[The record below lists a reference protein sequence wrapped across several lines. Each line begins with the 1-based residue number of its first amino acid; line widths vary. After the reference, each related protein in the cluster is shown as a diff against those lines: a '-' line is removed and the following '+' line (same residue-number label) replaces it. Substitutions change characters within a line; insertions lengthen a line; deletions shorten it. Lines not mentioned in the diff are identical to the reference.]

1 MDPLISTPFDE
12 QSTADEVLEGVS
24 LSGRSALVTGGS
36 SGIGLE
42 TARALAR
49 SGATVT
55 LAVRNPD
62 MGARAAREIAETT
75 GNDDVRVQELD
86 LLSVSSIS
94 NFSKRWNSP
103 LHMLVLNAG
112 VMAVPTL
119 ERSARGHEVQF
130 ATNYLGHFALTMNMY
145 PWLER
150 ATGARVVSVSSMA
163 HYFSP
168 VVFDDIDFHER
179 PYDPWSAYGQS
190 KTADVL
196 LAVEITRRWSSAGI
210 HANALHP
217 GSIPTNLQRYTGQ
230 MMTPV
235 QYQKTPSQG
244 AATSVLLAASPL
256 LLDVGGRYFE
266 NCNEAPVTANPE
278 PYSGGVN
285 PWALDPESAE
295 RLWELSI
302 PFSS

>member
-1 MDPLISTPFDE
+1 MAPLIGTPFNE
-12 QSTADEVLEGVS
+12 HTTADEVLDGVS
-24 LSGRSALVTGGS
+24 LSGRSALITGGS

-42 TARALAR
+42 TARSLAR
-49 SGATVT
+49 AGATVT
-55 LAVRNPD
+55 IAVRNPD
-62 MGARAAREIAETT
+62 AGARAAKEINETT

-94 NFSKRWNSP
+94 SFSRRWNSP

-119 ERSARGHEVQF
+119 ERSPRGHELQF
-130 ATNYLGHFALTMNMY
+130 ATNYLGHFALVMNMY

-168 VVFDDIDFHER
+168 VVFEDIDFEDR

-217 GSIPTNLQRYTGQ
+217 GAIPTNLQRYTGG
-230 MMTPV
+230 MLTPPE
-235 QYQKTPSQG
+235 YQKTPAQG

-256 LLDVGGRYFE
+256 LLDIGGHYFE
-266 NCNEAPVTANPE
+266 NCNEAPSTANPE
-278 PYSGGVN
+278 PFQGGVN

-302 PFSS
+302 PLIS